1 MLKTQE
7 LRPFSAISAPSAVK
21 YLSGVLMN
29 SRLPHIRTISKLG
42 FKLPALNSEVPL
54 IYTSGFLRL
63 V

>member
-1 MLKTQE
+1 
-7 LRPFSAISAPSAVK
+7 
-21 YLSGVLMN
+21 MN